1 MAATLSL
8 LFFVFTAGAAGN
20 LQAVAGDLR
29 QLQDIPGLSIAVVR
43 EAREVYVGGSGYA
56 DLETKRPMT
65 GDTRLYAGSLS
76 KIFTAILALNLVAD
90 GHIALDQAVPGI
102 GGGSPA
108 VTVRQ
113 LLTHSSGLNRE
124 GNFGYWYSAEFPDG
138 TALARFLAVTRL
150 RTPPGQAVHY
160 SNVGYAAL
168 GHFLEVASGQAYA
181 DALSSRVLEPL
192 GLTATG
198 GPGPVPGIATGYTPP
213 GRVLPSAERP
223 FAGVG
228 RQVGDR
234 RVRAY
239 HDAKA
244 MTPAFGLY
252 TTARDLGRLARFL
265 LGYGSNDV
273 LPERLR
279 RRMLE
284 PANARRT
291 LGLGTGVLDGR
302 PVVRHNGWF
311 AAHRS
316 HLLIDP
322 ETATAVVVMANG
334 DNADTAAVAAAL
346 MREIWEA
353 GRETEPASQ

>member
-8 LFFVFTAGAAGN
+8 LFFVFTAGSAGN
-20 LQAVAGDLR
+20 LQAVTDDLR
-29 QLQDIPGLSIAVVR
+29 QLQDVPGLSVAVVR
-43 EAREVYVGGSGYA
+43 EDREVFVGGSGFA
-56 DLETKRPMT
+56 DLETRRPMT
-65 GDTRLYAGSLS
+65 GDTKLYAGSLS
-76 KIFTAILALNLVAD
+76 KIFTAVLALNLVAD

-102 GGGSPA
+102 AGDSPP

-113 LLTHSSGLNRE
+113 LLTHSSGLSRE
-124 GNFGYWYSAEFPDG
+124 GNFGYWFSGEFPDG
-138 TALARFLAVTRL
+138 TALARFLTVTTL
-150 RTPPGQAVHY
+150 RSPPGQAVRY
-160 SNVGYAAL
+160 SNVGFAAL
-168 GHFLEVASGQAYA
+168 GHFLEVASGQAYT
-181 DALSSRVLEPL
+181 DALRIRVLEPL
-192 GLTATG
+192 GLAATG

-213 GRVLPSAERP
+213 GRVLPNEERP

-234 RVRAY
+234 HVREY
-239 HDAKA
+239 HDAQA

-252 TTARDLGRLARFL
+252 TTARDLDRLARFL
-265 LGYGSNDV
+265 LGYGGEEV

-284 PANARRT
+284 PANTRRT
-291 LGLGTGVLDGR
+291 LGLGTDALDGR
-302 PVVRHNGWF
+302 SVVRHNGWF

-322 ETATAVVVMANG
+322 ETASAVVVMANG
-334 DNADTAAVAAAL
+334 DNADTAAVAEAL

-353 GRETEPASQ
+353 GPKTEPASQ